1 VHASERR
8 CADERGAADPL
19 VVRELQALHDR
30 HLPLWRVRGDAAVI
44 RGFWRWWRGGLHD
57 STGAIGLLCVA
68 ATLFVIA
75 YLVVLAVSR

>member
-1 VHASERR
+1 
-8 CADERGAADPL
+8 
-19 VVRELQALHDR
+19 
-30 HLPLWRVRGDAAVI
+30 VRGDAAVI